1 MTVFRAL
8 TSRDG
13 AVACNSARNRS
24 RKIDDLSSS
33 EKYWHSRALAETKSA
48 LGSDDPHI
56 ASLHVD
62 LATRCVR
69 KVLEQREPTEKGAS

>member
-8 TSRDG
+8 TSWDG
-13 AVACNSARNRS
+13 AVAAIPHEIEAGRS
-24 RKIDDLSSS
+24 MTLSSS
-33 EKYWHSRALAETKSA
+33 EKYWHSRALAETKAA
-48 LGSDDPHI
+48 LDSDDPHI

-69 KVLEQREPTEKGAS
+69 KVLEQRELTEKGAS